1 MGRFFGSGISLGKE
15 VGALAGKALAKEV
28 GAVADMIGTLA
39 DEVAALVDEVAALA
53 DEVAALADE
62 VAALDEEEG
71 CVADCLFLRAKAQLR
86 LQRERSSPVK
96 DPSTPAG
103 ITNLGMDDRDGT
115 RGAGRG
121 VGVGDCEA

>member
-1 MGRFFGSGISLGKE
+1 MGRFFGNGISLGKE
-15 VGALAGKALAKEV
+15 VGALAGMALAKEV
-28 GAVADMIGTLA
+28 GAVADMIGTG
-39 DEVAALVDEVAALA
+39 LV
-53 DEVAALADE
+53 DE

-71 CVADCLFLRAKAQLR
+71 CVPDCLFLRAKAQLR

-121 VGVGDCEA
+121 DGGA